1 MKKLLIINSNKS
13 KRMKKLMIVFISLF
27 FAFSINAQEGPKEIF
42 KIKYA
47 ALVSEFT
54 PNGSKE
60 VTSDNIEQFREQYK
74 RLQTGLEEIEMA
86 KFEVATED
94 NLTIFEMK
102 EFKSLKKEGQIED
115 LENILKKY
123 SEDMKLFLGENNKF
137 GLSEQECLMTY
148 SNLKQSIKRKDYKTA
163 CNYWREM
170 YKYYPKYKGAYSKGD
185 FLMRTEIKM
194 VHKAAFEA
202 YENAKKAQEENNAEE
217 ANKFTEQQKQLLAEK
232 ELWIDSLLMIYDQR
246 MKYLG
251 DDKNYGTGYLKG
263 KKGSYIY
270 EYRKDSALN
279 QAYDLLKESIEI
291 QKENSLYTVVKDYFD
306 ASMDMVKAKK
316 IGPEQMVTDY
326 NTTTD
331 ILKKST
337 EKFTEYVEKE
347 KKKSKP
353 KEDKIENWERMITNN
368 TKVSE
373 YITKYFAS
381 SEYSECEYLIPAF
394 KEHFDEHKSEEEWL
408 KTVTGI
414 LSWKECTDDPFYG
427 EAAEALYNIEPSAD
441 AAFKLA
447 LFYLKK
453 EKYSDAAKYFE
464 EAYTQEEDGEKKGEY
479 YYYAAV
485 VSFAQNK
492 FSNAR
497 SLALKAAGSKEN
509 YGKPYVLIA
518 KLYAASAGSCGS
530 DNFEKSA
537 VYWAAVDKLIK
548 AKSIDPSV
556 EAEANKLINKY
567 SSRYPNSE
575 EGFMRGIYK
584 GNAYK
589 INCWIQENTSAR
601 Y

>member
-1 MKKLLIINSNKS
+1 MKHLLIKNKNKSKHMKKLLI
-13 KRMKKLMIVFISLF
+13 VFVSLF
-27 FAFSINAQEGPKEIF
+27 FAFGINAQEGPKEVF

-47 ALVSEFT
+47 ALVSQFT
-54 PNGSKE
+54 PDASKK
-60 VTSDNIEQFREQYK
+60 VTSGNLEQFRNQYK
-74 RLQTGLEEIEMA
+74 RLQDGLEEIEMF
-86 KFEVATED
+86 KFGGAIDE
-94 NLTIFEMK
+94 NLIIFSMK
-102 EFKSLKKEGQIED
+102 EFKSLDKDGQILD
-115 LENILKKY
+115 IENILKKY
-123 SEDMKLFLGENNKF
+123 SDDMKIFLGENDKF
-137 GLSEQECLMTY
+137 GISKNECLMTY
-148 SNLKQSIKRKDYKTA
+148 SNLKQSINRKDYKTA
-163 CNYWREM
+163 YVFWHEM

-185 FLMRTEIKM
+185 FLMRTRIKN
-194 VHKAAFEA
+194 VHNEAVEAFK
-202 YENAKKAQEENNAEE
+202 NAKKAQEENKIEE
-217 ANKFTEQQKQLLAEK
+217 ANEFAEQQKRLMAEK
-232 ELWIDSLLMIYDQR
+232 ELWIDSLLLVYDQR
-246 MKYLG
+246 IKYLG
-251 DDKNYGTGYLKG
+251 DDKNYGTGYLIG
-263 KKGSYIY
+263 KKGSYVY

-279 QAYDLLKESIEI
+279 EAYELLKKSIKI
-291 QKENSLYTVVKDYFD
+291 QKENSLYTVIKDYFD
-306 ASMDMVKAKK
+306 ASMDLVKAGK
-316 IGPEQMVTDY
+316 IGPQVMVNDY
-326 NTTTD
+326 NTSTD

-337 EKFTEYVEKE
+337 EKFTGYLEKE

-353 KEDKIENWERMITNN
+353 DTKKIKNWEKIVTNN

-381 SEYSECEYLIPAF
+381 SEYSKCEYLIPAF
-394 KEHFDEHKSEEEWL
+394 KEQFNENKADKEWL

-414 LSWKECTDDPFYG
+414 LSWKDCTDDPFYG
-427 EAAEALYNIEPSAD
+427 ETAEALYNLETSAD

-453 EKYSDAAKYFE
+453 ENYSEAGKYFE
-464 EAYTQEEDGEKKGEY
+464 EAYTQEEDGETKAEY

-497 SLALKAAGSKEN
+497 SLALKAAGLKAS

-518 KLYAASAGSCGS
+518 KLYAASAGSCGT
-530 DNFEKSA
+530 DKFEKSA

-548 AKSIDPSV
+548 AKNIDPSV
-556 EAEANKLINKY
+556 SEEANKLINRY

-589 INCWIQENTSAR
+589 VNCWIQENTTAR